1 MQPVMTSTDIASQEQ
16 ANLTYK
22 VGVDASQ
29 ATGFYQTAVVFVAVP
44 GF

>member
-1 MQPVMTSTDIASQEQ
+1 MQPVMSSTEIADPNW
-16 ANLTYK
+16 ATLTYK
-22 VGVDASQ
+22 VGIDASQ